1 MRKLLLGTTALAAAA
16 TLSANVAIADV
27 SISGYYEWKYQ
38 SRGSDVAANDGT
50 STATD
55 SEVAISFS
63 NKTDSGL
70 TIGMVTEIQA
80 DDGDSDID
88 EGSLSIAGGFGKFV
102 LGGNDGASDN
112 YAIDAQD
119 VVSEDIN
126 ATGTTTLTLTDTDV
140 ESVDGDSTKISY
152 HLPAIGGLT
161 AGVSFTDSGTNS
173 TTGAQDSTSFGAQ
186 YSMEAAGAA
195 ITLGGATITQEQ
207 VSGTVDI
214 ESSNIGVK
222 VVSGDITL
230 IAAQATYEA
239 TDKDEEANGVGVK
252 FKVNDAMSI
261 GAYTIKV
268 EDSTGTTDEEYAN
281 TGAEVTY
288 SIASGLTA
296 YVNIEDYDYKTGS
309 GTGAGTTADSGT
321 VSKLTIKATF

>member
-50 STATD
+50 TTSSD
-55 SEVAISFS
+55 SEVHIKFS

-70 TIGMVTEIQA
+70 TIGMVTEIEA
-80 DDGDSDID
+80 DDGNTDIN

-112 YAIDAQD
+112 YGIDAED
-119 VVSEDIN
+119 VVSEDIQ
-126 ATGTTTLTLTDTDV
+126 ATGTDTLALLDTDV
-140 ESVDGDSTKISY
+140 ESVDGDSNKISY
-152 HLPAIGGLT
+152 HLPAIGGLK

-239 TDKDEEANGVGVK
+239 TNKDEEANGVGVK

-261 GAYTIKV
+261 GAYTVKV

-296 YVNIEDYDYKTGS
+296 YINIEDYDYKTGS